1 MIVIVDYGVGNLL
14 SIKNMFKKTG
24 NNNVLISNNIEDV
37 KSANKIILPGVGH
50 FDYGMLKLKESGLI
64 DILEKKCLVDNTPI
78 LGICLGAQ
86 LLTNGSEEGN
96 SSGLGF
102 INAETIKFKPELMNG
117 ILPVPNMGW
126 CPTKTVT
133 HTLMTNNLL
142 EIQKYYFVHSYH
154 MSCFD
159 NSNILFESEYGY
171 KFTSGIFSN
180 NIFGVQFHPEKSH
193 KYGMKIIENFSNL

>member
-1 MIVIVDYGVGNLL
+1 MIVILDYGVGNLL

-24 NNNVLISNNIEDV
+24 NNNVLISNNLVDI
-37 KSANKIILPGVGH
+37 KSAEKIILPGVGH

-64 DILEKKCLVDNTPI
+64 DMLQEKCVVEKTPI

-96 SSGLGF
+96 SKGLGL
-102 INAETIKFKPELMNG
+102 INAETIKFKQELMSEN
-117 ILPVPNMGW
+117 LPIPNMGW
-126 CPTKTVT
+126 CATNTVCQ
-133 HTLMTNNLL
+133 TLMTSNLSNN
-142 EIQKYYFVHSYH
+142 QKYYFVHSYH

-171 KFTSGIFSN
+171 KFTSGIFSD
-180 NIFGVQFHPEKSH
+180 NIYGVQFHPEKSH
-193 KYGMKIIENFSNL
+193 KFGMKIIENFSNL

>member
-1 MIVIVDYGVGNLL
+1 MIVILDYGVGNLL

-64 DILEKKCLVDNTPI
+64 DTLQKKCLVDNTPI

-96 SSGLGF
+96 SNGLGF
-102 INAETIKFKPELMNG
+102 INAETIKFKPELMNE

-126 CPTKTVT
+126 CPTKTVS

-142 EIQKYYFVHSYH
+142 DIQKYYFVHSYH
-154 MSCFD
+154 MACFD
-159 NSNILFESEYGY
+159 SANILFESEYGY
-171 KFTSGIFSN
+171 KFTSGIFTN